1 MPQQATGFTGPG
13 SWSNRDCQ
21 TDEDWKS
28 HGLYNNSSCS
38 KVTDQ
43 VLRFQ
48 EKQTRFSNTNQ
59 TETEAM
65 SNHRMTAEVLAKI
78 NLSEN
83 RTAIKEALAKMM
95 NREPSGLEIQ
105 LVEAGYLMG
114 ATSLAADMMEAQS
127 FLDIANN

>member
-1 MPQQATGFTGPG
+1 M
-13 SWSNRDCQ
+13 
-21 TDEDWKS
+21 
-28 HGLYNNSSCS
+28 
-38 KVTDQ
+38 
-43 VLRFQ
+43 
-48 EKQTRFSNTNQ
+48 NQ

-78 NLSEN
+78 KLSEN

-114 ATSLAADMMEAQS
+114 ATSLAADMMEAHS

>member
-1 MPQQATGFTGPG
+1 
-13 SWSNRDCQ
+13 
-21 TDEDWKS
+21 
-28 HGLYNNSSCS
+28 
-38 KVTDQ
+38 
-43 VLRFQ
+43 
-48 EKQTRFSNTNQ
+48 
-59 TETEAM
+59 M

-83 RTAIKEALAKMM
+83 RAAIKEALAKMM
-95 NREPSGLEIQ
+95 NRELSELEIQ

>member
-1 MPQQATGFTGPG
+1 MNQA
-13 SWSNRDCQ
+13 
-21 TDEDWKS
+21 
-28 HGLYNNSSCS
+28 
-38 KVTDQ
+38 
-43 VLRFQ
+43 
-48 EKQTRFSNTNQ
+48 
-59 TETEAM
+59 ETEAM

-95 NREPSGLEIQ
+95 NRELSELEIQ

>member
-1 MPQQATGFTGPG
+1 
-13 SWSNRDCQ
+13 
-21 TDEDWKS
+21 
-28 HGLYNNSSCS
+28 
-38 KVTDQ
+38 
-43 VLRFQ
+43 
-48 EKQTRFSNTNQ
+48 
-59 TETEAM
+59 M

-95 NREPSGLEIQ
+95 NRELSELEIQ